1 MRKEK
6 QNKLGEHAWER
17 VRCGEE
23 RGGKRKGEEK
33 EGEEL
38 RERKEGEERGGE
50 GKVVRKEK
58 KR

>member
-6 QNKLGEHAWER
+6 QNKVGEHAWER

-23 RGGKRKGEEK
+23 RGGKRK
-33 EGEEL
+33 GEEL

-58 KR
+58 KRW